1 MRIRNVWKV
10 PTAAALGLALAGC
23 PGSGEGAP
31 AAGGATA
38 AGETTRPGMDF
49 EVTVDTQRIGGPDTA
64 APAMP
69 VPRDGNEDEGE

>member
-1 MRIRNVWKV
+1 MRIRNVWMV

-31 AAGGATA
+31 AADGETA

-49 EVTVDTQRIGGPDTA
+49 EVTADTQRIGGPDTT
-64 APAMP
+64 APTMP
-69 VPRDGNEDEGE
+69 VPGNEDEGG